1 MFYLIPSYVIGH
13 MSACGSF
20 VRGKSVSSPGGN
32 NPSNCS
38 FVPNGTKK
46 AKWAVLLCTSALSG
60 APATLGRLLPGCKVR
75 LRGVREVT
83 AANAKC

>member
-1 MFYLIPSYVIGH
+1 

-20 VRGKSVSSPGGN
+20 VRDKSVSSPGWN

-46 AKWAVLLCTSALSG
+46 AKWAVLPCTSALSS
-60 APATLGRLLPGCKVR
+60 AAATLGRLLPGCKVR
-75 LRGVREVT
+75 LHGVREVT
-83 AANAKC
+83 EAAAANAKC

>member
-1 MFYLIPSYVIGH
+1 MLCLITAYSIRH

-20 VRGKSVSSPGGN
+20 VRNKSVPSQWWN

-38 FVPNGTKK
+38 LTPNGTKK
-46 AKWAVLLCTSALSG
+46 AKWAVLPCTSALHS
-60 APATLGRLLPGCKVR
+60 ARTTLGWLWPGCKVS

-83 AANAKC
+83 RCGGS